1 MTTHPQRS
9 IWHWLISLLAIGFGL
24 LTLREGGA
32 VLFVDGAA
40 RQAAGHYVP
49 FVLWFNFLA
58 GFAYIVAG
66 VGLWMRRRWAAWL
79 AIVITV
85 ATALVFLAFGVHV
98 ALGGAWERRT
108 VTQGE
113 KFDPKADYVRRFVPE
128 LAELGDKFIH
138 RPWDAPAS
146 ELKQAGIV
154 LGQNYPKPVV
164 ALDFGRRRALD
175 AFAALRSE

>member
-1 MTTHPQRS
+1 MTDKLYVYV
-9 IWHWLISLLAIGFGL
+9 LIIDK
-24 LTLREGGA
+24 
-32 VLFVDGAA
+32 VA
-40 RQAAGHYVP
+40 R
-49 FVLWFNFLA
+49 
-58 GFAYIVAG
+58 IE
-66 VGLWMRRRWAAWL
+66 RRWS
-79 AIVITV
+79 
-85 ATALVFLAFGVHV
+85 F
-98 ALGGAWERRT
+98 RC
-108 VTQGE
+108 
-113 KFDPKADYVRRFVPE
+113 E